1 MMKSVFSF
9 LTPRPY
15 APLGQ
20 SVLGRLVRGG
30 AAVVI
35 ALPLMACSTLES
47 FNIFSGEKYE
57 TKLLPDIP
65 AEDIYD
71 QGLARLRNGDHSGAA
86 KKFAELDKQ
95 YPFSQWSRKGLLMS
109 TFSHYEGAEYD
120 DAIADGTR
128 YVGLYPSNEDAAY
141 ALYLVGMSYY
151 NMVPDITRDQESAEK
166 ALATFSSLVERYPKS
181 EYVED
186 SKYKIQVVRDQLAGK
201 EMSIGRYYMR
211 KKNFTAAINRYRE
224 VLSKYQTT
232 RHAEEALY
240 RLTEAYLGLGI
251 ASEAQTAAAVLGHNY
266 PDGQWYQDAYKL
278 LKGGHLEPNEDKGS
292 WISKSFKRV
301 GLG

>member
-1 MMKSVFSF
+1 MNDLISLSSSSPSSPFSCRAARC
-9 LTPRPY
+9 LLR
-15 APLGQ
+15 
-20 SVLGRLVRGG
+20 VL
-30 AAVVI
+30 AAVV
-35 ALPLMACSTLES
+35 LMGPLMACSTLDS
-47 FNIFSGEKYE
+47 LNIFGSEKYE

-71 QGLARLRNGDHSGAA
+71 QGLARMRNGDHPGAA

-95 YPFSQWSRKGLLMS
+95 YPFSQWARKGLLMS
-109 TFSHYEGAEYD
+109 TYAHYEGGEYD

-128 YVGLYPSNEDAAY
+128 YVGLYPSSDDAAY
-141 ALYLVGMSYY
+141 ALYLVAMSQY
-151 NMVPDITRDQESAEK
+151 NTVPDITRDQDSAEK

-186 SKYKIQVVRDQLAGK
+186 SKFKIQVVRDQLAGK
-201 EMSIGRYYMR
+201 EMSIGRYYLR
-211 KKNFTAAINRYRE
+211 KKNYTAAVNRFRE

-232 RHAEEALY
+232 RHTEEALY

-251 ASEAQTAAAVLGHNY
+251 ASEAQTAAAVLGHNF

-278 LKGGHLEPNEDKGS
+278 LKSGHLEPNEDKGS
-292 WISKSFKRV
+292 WMSKLFRRV